1 MSGSSSSPI
10 ILDDDEKR
18 SPVGRSFPSERRS
31 FSRRREDKSNSKSN
45 SLDDSGGHF
54 DIIVED
60 LEEEMSASQGTSSN
74 NSSGFLSRFRQR
86 ERQRHQDQL
95 AYAAAVAEAER
106 LNANRK
112 RQSNIAEL
120 RGAIDAASADLM
132 AQILKTSTDQL
143 EIQRRTNI
151 VLQDL
156 STALAALTSNQTDLL
171 RSMALQEERIRQ
183 LGTMTSTLA
192 TQVQG
197 IQAHLNSTLPLP
209 PSYEDV
215 VDVEGEVQL

>member
-10 ILDDDEKR
+10 ILDDDEER

-60 LEEEMSASQGTSSN
+60 LEEEMSANQGTSS
-74 NSSGFLSRFRQR
+74 FLSRFRQR
-86 ERQRHQDQL
+86 ERQRHQDL
-95 AYAAAVAEAER
+95 AAHAAAVAEAER
-106 LNANRK
+106 LNANRN
-112 RQSNIAEL
+112 RQRNIAEL
-120 RGAIDAASADLM
+120 RGATDAASADLM